1 LNRRLLIAGLLLLL
15 GGVIT
20 LGLHAAGIPESL
32 LDFLY
37 DTLLSG
43 LDVPPDPSQTAVDII
58 NYVSLVGGIAELA
71 AGVALLAVD
80 RLRTRD
86 S

>member
-1 LNRRLLIAGLLLLL
+1 LDRLLIAALLLLA

-20 LGLHAAGIPESL
+20 LSLYAAGAPEAL

-43 LDVPPDPSQTAVDII
+43 LDVPPDPSQTAKDIVG
-58 NYVSLVGGIAELA
+58 YVSLIGGIAELA
-71 AGVALLAVD
+71 SGLGLLVFY
-80 RLRTRD
+80 LRRRERAA
-86 S
+86 